1 MRAFSFLLVA
11 LGLSGMPA
19 VAGAGEPVPPG
30 RTPVISTPQGP
41 LRGVVRNG

>member
-19 VAGAGEPVPPG
+19 EAGAGEPVPPAAH
-30 RTPVISTPQGP
+30 R
-41 LRGVVRNG
+41 